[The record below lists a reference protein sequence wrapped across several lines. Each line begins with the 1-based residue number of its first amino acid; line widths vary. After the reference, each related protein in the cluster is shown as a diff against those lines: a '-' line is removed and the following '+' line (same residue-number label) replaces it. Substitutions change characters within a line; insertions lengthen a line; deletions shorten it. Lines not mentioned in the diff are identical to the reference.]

1 MVTLCEGMSSY
12 LLRRRQQP
20 ASKHFNRWQWVLVA
34 LVAVVIHIWSDVEPD
49 QPTSSPAVTKVFEVI
64 LDARWQSHRDNDGD
78 SFHLVHS
85 NGKMNEFRLYFA
97 DCPEKRRHDFNQDRL
112 LEQGRYFGG
121 LSEAQMTGI
130 GQQAQ
135 ALTQHLL
142 TTQPFTLYTKWQRVY
157 NSSRHYAF
165 VVFADGEDLSAKL
178 VRAGLARIH
187 TNGTTLP
194 DRRTT
199 AQYQAALRQME
210 TAARSE
216 NRGAWALRP

>member
-1 MVTLCEGMSSY
+1 MSSY
-12 LLRRRQQP
+12 HQRRRRP
-20 ASKHFNRWQWVLVA
+20 ASKRFSSWRWILVA
-34 LVAVVIHIWSDVEPD
+34 LVAIGIRVWTDLQPD
-49 QPTSSPAVTKVFEVI
+49 QPTTSPAATKVFEVI
-64 LDARWQSHRDNDGD
+64 LDARWQAHRDNDGD

-85 NGKMNEFRLYFA
+85 NGKTNEFRLYFA

-121 LSEAQMTGI
+121 LSEAQMTQI

-135 ALTQHLL
+135 ALTEHLL

-187 TNGTTLP
+187 TSGTTLP
-194 DRRTT
+194 DGRTT

-210 TAARSE
+210 ATARSE
-216 NRGAWALRP
+216 NRGAWALR

>member
-1 MVTLCEGMSSY
+1 MGFY
-12 LLRRRQQP
+12 HQRRRRP
-20 ASKHFNRWQWVLVA
+20 ASKRFSSWRWILVA
-34 LVAVVIHIWSDVEPD
+34 LVAIGIRVWTDLQPD
-49 QPTSSPAVTKVFEVI
+49 QPTTSPAATKVFEVI
-64 LDARWQSHRDNDGD
+64 LDARWQAHRDNDGD

-85 NGKMNEFRLYFA
+85 NGKTNEFRLYFA

-121 LSEAQMTGI
+121 LSEAQMTQI

-187 TNGTTLP
+187 TSGTTLP
-194 DRRTT
+194 DGRTT

-210 TAARSE
+210 AAARSE
-216 NRGAWALRP
+216 NRGAWALRR

>member
-1 MVTLCEGMSSY
+1 MGSY
-12 LLRRRQQP
+12 HQRRRRP
-20 ASKHFNRWQWVLVA
+20 ASKRFSSWRWILVA
-34 LVAVVIHIWSDVEPD
+34 LIAIGIRVWMDLQPD
-49 QPTSSPAVTKVFEVI
+49 QPTISPAATKVFEVI
-64 LDARWQSHRDNDGD
+64 LDARWQAHRDNDGD

-85 NGKMNEFRLYFA
+85 NGKTNEFRLYFA

-121 LSEAQMTGI
+121 LSEAQMTQI

-187 TNGTTLP
+187 TSGTTLP
-194 DRRTT
+194 DGRST

-210 TAARSE
+210 AAARSE
-216 NRGAWALRP
+216 NRGAWALR

>member
-1 MVTLCEGMSSY
+1 MGFY
-12 LLRRRQQP
+12 HQRRRRPRSQRF
-20 ASKHFNRWQWVLVA
+20 SSWRWILVA
-34 LVAVVIHIWSDVEPD
+34 LVAIGIRVWTDLQPD
-49 QPTSSPAVTKVFEVI
+49 QPTSSPAAATKVFEVI
-64 LDARWQSHRDNDGD
+64 LDARWQAHRDNDGD

-85 NGKMNEFRLYFA
+85 NGKTNEFRLYFA

-121 LSEAQMTGI
+121 LSEAQMTQI

-187 TNGTTLP
+187 TSGTTLP
-194 DRRTT
+194 DGRTT

-210 TAARSE
+210 AAARSE
-216 NRGAWALRP
+216 NRGAWALRR

>member
-1 MVTLCEGMSSY
+1 MSSY
-12 LLRRRQQP
+12 HQRRRRP
-20 ASKHFNRWQWVLVA
+20 ASKRFSSWRWILVA
-34 LVAVVIHIWSDVEPD
+34 LVVIGIRFWTDLHPD
-49 QPTSSPAVTKVFEVI
+49 QPTSSPAATKVFEVI
-64 LDARWQSHRDNDGD
+64 LDAHWQAHRDNDGD

-85 NGKMNEFRLYFA
+85 NGKTNEFRLYYA

-121 LSEAQMTGI
+121 LSEAQMTQI

-187 TNGTTLP
+187 TSGTTLP
-194 DRRTT
+194 DGRTT
-199 AQYQAALRQME
+199 AQYRAALRQME
-210 TAARSE
+210 AAARSE

>member
-1 MVTLCEGMSSY
+1 M
-12 LLRRRQQP
+12 
-20 ASKHFNRWQWVLVA
+20 
-34 LVAVVIHIWSDVEPD
+34 
-49 QPTSSPAVTKVFEVI
+49 
-64 LDARWQSHRDNDGD
+64 
-78 SFHLVHS
+78 HS
-85 NGKMNEFRLYFA
+85 NGKTNEFRLYFA

-121 LSEAQMTGI
+121 LSEAQMTQI

-187 TNGTTLP
+187 TSGTTLP
-194 DRRTT
+194 DGRST

-210 TAARSE
+210 AAARSE
-216 NRGAWALRP
+216 KSRSLGFAPLTLWQQHHFRAHHCIPLIPNGEEPGVRVGRRFRGGDDIALDGGRPRSSTFASSAGRCRWCS

>member
-1 MVTLCEGMSSY
+1 MGSY
-12 LLRRRQQP
+12 HQRRRRP
-20 ASKHFNRWQWVLVA
+20 ASKHSSSWRWIFVA
-34 LVAVVIHIWSDVEPD
+34 LVAIGIRVWTDLPPD
-49 QPTSSPAVTKVFEVI
+49 QPTSKQAATKVFEVI
-64 LDARWQSHRDNDGD
+64 LDARWQADRDNDGD

-85 NGKMNEFRLYFA
+85 NGKANEFRLYFA
-97 DCPEKRRHDFNQDRL
+97 DCPEKRRHEFNQDRL

-121 LSEAQMTGI
+121 LSEAQMTQI

-165 VVFADGEDLSAKL
+165 VVFSDGEDLSAKL

-187 TNGTTLP
+187 TSGTTLP
-194 DRRTT
+194 DGRSTT
-199 AQYQAALRQME
+199 QYQAALRQME
-210 TAARSE
+210 AAARSE
-216 NRGAWALRP
+216 NRGAWALRR